1 MDIMNMRETLI
12 EKWDSLNLYD
22 CLLQEVFEL
31 RGIVSAQ
38 QLTILD
44 LQNKVK
50 MLEYM
55 SPSVK
60 SYFDHTNSHILH
72 GTQKKP

>member
-1 MDIMNMRETLI
+1 MGIDELRKQLI
-12 EKWDSLNLYD
+12 KKWDNLNLYD

-31 RGIVSAQ
+31 KELSAEQ
-38 QLTILD
+38 QLVILD